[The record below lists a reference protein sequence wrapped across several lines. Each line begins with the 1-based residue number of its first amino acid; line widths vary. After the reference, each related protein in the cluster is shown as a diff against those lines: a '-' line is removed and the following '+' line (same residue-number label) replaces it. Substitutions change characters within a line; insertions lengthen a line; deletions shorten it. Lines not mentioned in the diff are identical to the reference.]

1 MQKDPYADSITLA
14 RLLWETEMVA
24 DKYSDGGLILIR
36 TKDGWRAFLGEFK
49 SDFLER
55 LEGGLDRNVPSNEKG
70 FLGFGK
76 LPRNSSLLDELQQRL
91 LIDCMVFGDYFPEK
105 FVQELEEKE

>member
-1 MQKDPYADSITLA
+1 MQKNPYADSITLA

-36 TKDGWRAFLGEFK
+36 TKDGWRAFLGNLK
-49 SDFLER
+49 SDFLES
-55 LEGGLDRNVPSNEKG
+55 LEEELDRTVPSYEKG
-70 FLGFGK
+70 NLGYGR
-76 LPRNSSLLDELQQRL
+76 LPRIPSLVEELWRL
-91 LIDCMVFGDYFPEK
+91 LPDCMVFGDYFPEK